1 MSPLVATTLSL
12 SLAVPFVPQEKT
24 TCGAASLAMVL
35 RYWGST
41 ATHDEIARDVVQSE
55 LKGALGSCLV
65 EFARARGFF
74 AIAYEG
80 DLQQLRDSLVKG
92 RPLVVAWNLGKT
104 PYHNVVV
111 LGVETAGRRFLV
123 NDPELGP
130 RRWVD
135 ENAFESRWAG
145 ADHWTL
151 LVLPGPR

>member
-1 MSPLVATTLSL
+1 MSPLVATALSL
-12 SLAVPFVPQEKT
+12 SLAVPFVGQEQN

-35 RYWGST
+35 RYWGAGTS
-41 ATHDEIARDVVQSE
+41 HDEIAREVVRPE
-55 LKGALGSCLV
+55 LKGALGSRLV
-65 EFARARGFF
+65 TFARSRGFF

-80 DLQQLRDSLVKG
+80 DLQQLRDSLAKG
-92 RPLVVAWNLGKT
+92 RPVVVAWNLGQGLL
-104 PYHNVVV
+104 HNVVV
-111 LGVETAGRRFLV
+111 LGMETAGRRLLV

-135 ENAFESRWAG
+135 EEVFESRWGG

>member
-1 MSPLVATTLSL
+1 VSPLIATTLSL
-12 SLAVPFVPQEKT
+12 SLAVPFVPQEKS

-35 RYWGST
+35 RYWGSRT
-41 ATHDEIARDVVQSE
+41 SHDEIAREVVRPE
-55 LKGALGSCLV
+55 LKGALGSRLA
-65 EFARARGFF
+65 EFAQSRGFF

-80 DLQQLRDSLVKG
+80 DLQQLRDSLAKG
-92 RPLVVAWNLGKT
+92 RPVVVAWNLGKT

-111 LGVETAGRRFLV
+111 LGVDTAGRKLLV

-135 ENAFESRWAG
+135 EETFESRWAG